1 MIFLLW
7 ACSPTPSLWMGGDLH
22 FGEAS
27 TSPLSALSPLIEEQP
42 GFVNLEGPFATQTEG
57 TGLRLHSHPNTVEF
71 LKNSHIIA
79 VGTANNHRLDA
90 GRFDSTP
97 GTLNLAGIAQ
107 AEMDKVAFLKLGNKN
122 ISVVAWDLQL
132 GLEGLATVMAHAKVS
147 PDIYADAVIASFHVT
162 GPPSYLPDE
171 LQKKAADLAIL
182 GGADVV
188 VFHGSHVIGPIEHRK
203 KVWIAWGLGNLAFAC
218 DCTDQKDALLLSL
231 GFPNDRVTLRILPI
245 QAGIN
250 GQAAQPAPHPDEIF
264 DLLEAIGSPKLSRH
278 GNYATLD

>member
-7 ACSPTPSLWMGGDLH
+7 ACSSPPSLWLGGDLH
-22 FGEAS
+22 LGDTS
-27 TSPLSALSPLIEEQP
+27 TNPLSTLSTLTEGQP

-57 TGLRLHSHPNTVEF
+57 TGLRLHSHPNTVEI
-71 LKNSHIIA
+71 LKNSHIIG

-90 GRFDSTP
+90 GAFDSTP
-97 GTLNLAGIAQ
+97 GTLSLAGIAQ

-122 ISVVAWDLQL
+122 ISVVAWDLQQ
-132 GLEGLATVMAHAKVS
+132 GLEGLASVMAYAKVS
-147 PDIYADAVIASFHVT
+147 PDIYADQVIATFHVT
-162 GPPSYLPDE
+162 GPPSYLPDA
-171 LQKKAADLAIL
+171 LQKEAADLAIL

-188 VFHGSHVIGPIEHRK
+188 AFHGSHVIGPIEHRK
-203 KVWIAWGLGNLAFAC
+203 NVWIAWGLGNLAFAC

-231 GFPNDRVTLRILPI
+231 SFPSDGTTLRILPI
-245 QAGIN
+245 QAGLN